1 MKPFV
6 KIIALSSVVFIL
18 AACSDDK
25 AMEKATTA
33 DTKKETALE
42 HAAKHMDPTYICPMH
57 PEASQSDKPGTCPI
71 CGMDLVK
78 VEADNEQASAPKEKK
93 ILYWVAPMDP
103 TYRRDKPGKSPMGMD
118 LVPVYDE
125 GGDGAVVKISPAVE
139 NNMGVRTT
147 KVIRN
152 NLPKMIET
160 VGYLDF
166 DESKISMVHLRTKGW
181 IEKLYIRSEGER
193 VKNGQL
199 LFELYSPE
207 LVTAQEEYLQALRS
221 VNKYL
226 IYASKERLKV
236 LGMGEKQLT
245 KLAKTRKVEQR
256 VKIYATQD
264 GIVNQFNIREGM
276 FVTPSK
282 LIFSLADLSSI
293 WLLAEVFER
302 QADWVKVGQKAEVTL
317 SYLPDRRWVGEVEYI
332 YPSLDPKT
340 RTLKARL
347 RFNNPDES
355 LKPGMFAHVRVYGD
369 ASKDALIVPSEAVI
383 RIGDKARVIV
393 AEGNGRYRPYNVKLG
408 IETAN
413 LIEIKSG
420 LSEGD
425 RVVTSAQFLID
436 SEASLK
442 ASLKRMTSPKDTA
455 AKKPEMKMD
464 KMESSKSTEPMKAV
478 DGNSIDGDS
487 IDGNIMAGKIMGQGV
502 VTAINMADK
511 KITLSH
517 QPIKAIGWGEMTMPF
532 GLMDEVDITSVKVGD
547 NVTFEL
553 LKQGDVYLIKSIQA
567 N

>member
-1 MKPFV
+1 MKSFI
-6 KIIALSSVVFIL
+6 KILALGSVVFIL
-18 AACSDDK
+18 AACSEDK
-25 AMEKATTA
+25 PANKSATTVV
-33 DTKKETALE
+33 KKETALE
-42 HAAKHMDPTYICPMH
+42 HAEKHMDPTYICPMH
-57 PEASQSDKPGTCPI
+57 PEASQSNKPGTCPI

-78 VEADNEQASAPKEKK
+78 IEDDTEAASTTKEKK
-93 ILYWVAPMDP
+93 LLYWVAPMDP

-125 GGDGAVVKISPAVE
+125 GGDGAVVKISSAVE

-193 VKNGQL
+193 VHKGQL

-236 LGMGEKQLT
+236 LGMGDKQLV

-256 VKIYATQD
+256 VKIYASQD

-293 WLLAEVFER
+293 WLLAEIFER

-317 SYLPDRRWVGEVEYI
+317 SYLPERRWVGKVEYI
-332 YPSLDPKT
+332 YPSLDAKT

-347 RFNNPDES
+347 RFDNPDES
-355 LKPGMFAHVRVYGD
+355 LKPGMFSHVRLYGD
-369 ASKDALIVPSEAVI
+369 ASENALIVPSEAVI

-393 AEGNGRYRPYNVKLG
+393 AEGKGRYRPYNVKLG
-408 IETAN
+408 IETAD

-442 ASLKRMTSPKDTA
+442 ASLKRMTVPKKSGSGQPDRKMDDMKPA
-455 AKKPEMKMD
+455 AKA
-464 KMESSKSTEPMKAV
+464 EPMAE
-478 DGNSIDGDS
+478 S
-487 IDGNIMAGKIMGQGV
+487 AEKIMGQGV
-502 VTAINMADK
+502 ITAINSMDN

-517 QPIKAIGWGEMTMPF
+517 QPISKIGWGAMTMPF
-532 GLMDEVDITSVKVGD
+532 GLLDNVDISSLKLND
-547 NVTFEL
+547 NVIFEL
-553 LKQGDVYLIKSIQA
+553 VKKGDVYVIKSIQVK
-567 N
+567 